1 MHTHIYVILHT
12 FCIII
17 QIFKDKAV
25 ANKLKRTLCNL
36 YFKQVEVT
44 VLLELGKG

>member
-1 MHTHIYVILHT
+1 MHTQMYIILYT

-36 YFKQVEVT
+36 YFNQVEVT
-44 VLLELGKG
+44 VLLELRKG